1 MQSQSVAQRRFSTAL
16 LSALAA
22 IALALACLGIY
33 SVMSYIVAER
43 TPEVGIRMA
52 LGARAGQVQALVMAR
67 GLRLMVGG
75 LVIGLVA
82 AWVALRL
89 LQASLA
95 TLLFRTQAGDG
106 LTLTLV
112 VLILAGI
119 GVMASWIPARRA
131 ARVPPMSALRAE

>member
-1 MQSQSVAQRRFSTAL
+1 
-16 LSALAA
+16 
-22 IALALACLGIY
+22 
-33 SVMSYIVAER
+33 
-43 TPEVGIRMA
+43 
-52 LGARAGQVQALVMAR
+52 MAR

-95 TLLFRTQAGDG
+95 TVLFRTQAGDG